1 MTLYHGGASIPNG
14 YGEAAAPTT
23 VPAATFDWSAF
34 GAGLTNVAQSGLE
47 AYQSITAMQL
57 AAKATLQAQKLQ
69 YQQALAL
76 AKAQGTTP
84 PAPPVYYAPAA
95 GAGAAAAATSP
106 IDMTTLLLIGGLGL
120 AAVYL
125 LTRGK

>member
-14 YGEAAAPTT
+14 YGEAAASTT

-34 GAGLTNVAQSGLE
+34 GAGLTDVTKSGLE

-84 PAPPVYYAPAA
+84 PAPPVSYAPSYAPAPTTA
-95 GAGAAAAATSP
+95 GMST
-106 IDMTTLLLIGGLGL
+106 TTLLLIGGLGL